1 MQGKRAERERDAFF
15 SLFRKIKPTKT
26 TSHLSPSPPQSLRDL
41 DLTLLQFSASW
52 HTASLGASLFWDL
65 LVTRLS
71 LDGYLTDLV
80 PKPAQGGWVDPPKLT
95 TPNRPSHAHF
105 MLESF
110 FHILNV
116 LLTELPQPPTDTTS
130 GMAKVVRRELLH
142 KLASKH
148 TCTFSQCVSS
158 AVSGVTVNES
168 DAPPEFQDVL
178 QKVMSE
184 IAVEAR
190 R

>member
-1 MQGKRAERERDAFF
+1 
-15 SLFRKIKPTKT
+15 
-26 TSHLSPSPPQSLRDL
+26 
-41 DLTLLQFSASW
+41 
-52 HTASLGASLFWDL
+52 
-65 LVTRLS
+65 
-71 LDGYLTDLV
+71 
-80 PKPAQGGWVDPPKLT
+80 
-95 TPNRPSHAHF
+95 